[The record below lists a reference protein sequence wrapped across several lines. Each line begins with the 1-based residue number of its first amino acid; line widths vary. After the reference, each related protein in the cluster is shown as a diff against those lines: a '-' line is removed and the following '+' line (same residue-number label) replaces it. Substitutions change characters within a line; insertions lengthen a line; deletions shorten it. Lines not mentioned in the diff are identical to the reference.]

1 MFNNIRGVIRFR
13 ASGTKLYSFMNAVR
27 ESRIICTAQECRN
40 DEYYGEIYTSSLKEI
55 KKIAT
60 KYNIDFKIEDK
71 KGAIF
76 RVKRYKYRFGIII
89 GMFIAIIFIFYISN
103 IAITIEVTGNKEIS
117 EEQIISTLNDIGI
130 SKGTFIPSINFALCE
145 RKLKISIDDL
155 AWVGIRHSGNRIVVD
170 VDEIV
175 EQPEMVKSNLPSNI
189 ISTRDAQIK
198 SVKVYNGSLN
208 YIVGDGVKS
217 GDVLI
222 SGIYTDPKGNILTL
236 HAIGEIIGIYQEKM
250 VFEQMYEEEKRIS
263 KEDISR
269 KTLDFFTLKIPLN
282 IGNVEL
288 TDYDYDEDI
297 SYFMMAGKKIP
308 IGIIHSTYTPYTKN
322 IINFSPEEAEILINK
337 KITMH
342 EENFYSNVII
352 INKEIN
358 KIHEEGKIKYEV
370 IYTLEGDIGKNS
382 EVLMK
387 KIK

>member
-1 MFNNIRGVIRFR
+1 
-13 ASGTKLYSFMNAVR
+13 
-27 ESRIICTAQECRN
+27 
-40 DEYYGEIYTSSLKEI
+40 
-55 KKIAT
+55 
-60 KYNIDFKIEDK
+60 
-71 KGAIF
+71 
-76 RVKRYKYRFGIII
+76 
-89 GMFIAIIFIFYISN
+89 
-103 IAITIEVTGNKEIS
+103 
-117 EEQIISTLNDIGI
+117 
-130 SKGTFIPSINFALCE
+130 
-145 RKLKISIDDL
+145 
-155 AWVGIRHSGNRIVVD
+155 
-170 VDEIV
+170 
-175 EQPEMVKSNLPSNI
+175 
-189 ISTRDAQIK
+189 
-198 SVKVYNGSLN
+198 
-208 YIVGDGVKS
+208 
-217 GDVLI
+217 
-222 SGIYTDPKGNILTL
+222 
-236 HAIGEIIGIYQEKM
+236 
-250 VFEQMYEEEKRIS
+250 MYEEEKEFLRRIFQ
-263 KEDISR
+263 E
-269 KTLDFFTLKIPLN
+269 TLDFFTLKIPLN